1 MKKVLALFLALVML
15 FIFAACGAQD
25 PKGGKTEN
33 QGSSSLGKGSSDDE
47 IVVTFWRPINQE
59 SEELWYQKMVD
70 DFNAQNK
77 GKIRV
82 EATAITRGDSFAYE
96 DKLSSAAATDSLP
109 DILMVD
115 GPNIANYAY
124 SNMLIPLDDL
134 LTEDDRNDFLPSI
147 MQQGTYQDKFWAVGL
162 TEGTINIFY
171 NKDMFRDAGIPEPP
185 SNPDDAWTWGEFYDI
200 AKKLT
205 KDGVYGSNFI
215 QEKSGEWIIVA
226 FMPFLVSNGVEFLSE
241 DSTMADGYINSPAAV
256 ETAEYLK
263 QFATEG
269 LINVDPTPTEFQEG
283 KSATKL
289 AGAWLIPGLEDVDF
303 EWGITFVP
311 QNKQLSGSTSGGW
324 SIGISPASKN
334 TEAAWAFIDFL
345 TNTKG
350 SASMSVDGSN
360 APPTRLSSFDLTP
373 VFSEYPYSVIKDTL
387 VETGYARPVTPNY
400 PIYTQKFSEAFYDI
414 LLGADVKSALDDIA
428 QSYDTEYQA
437 TYGTK

>member
-124 SNMLIPLDDL
+124 SNMLIPLDDF

-241 DSTMADGYINSPAAV
+241 DSTTADGYINSPAAV